1 MLKKNKM
8 ELTDFPRLIKS
19 TSPEEAAAEMAAL
32 RTPDK
37 SWIGQ
42 TPLHCSYNDLKLDPN
57 QNRYVIEHD
66 GVPFETLYMPKKSKK
81 LYVMFSGGGSGA
93 KRRYPLFLRW
103 KYQNYLDGAMLCF
116 DDPMYHFHPEMVRVM
131 WYYGTKEKSYLHL
144 LIDVVKKAMQQLHI
158 KPQDVTFIG
167 SSGGGYTAL
176 YCCNLLDNSS
186 AIAMNPQ
193 VILREWDYPVIYN
206 NFQKWDIDLDAEDPF
221 GRNRIQLTN
230 KTSHFMLILNAN
242 SRKEFQTQFMPFAKA
257 HGITPTFGISQHGN
271 ILTWIH
277 ATDYREVHSA
287 NPEKVGLKLAAHLL
301 EQAKNGININDITT
315 LSYFGNELLYEKFA
329 LKDCFEKAEIEKNT
343 LYKFFIHS
351 ISRTIEEIL
360 YRKIPMQ
367 ASEPVRKLLDYKFEI
382 SKTVVENRNIGY
394 FIGEQRKFRYNIFY
408 HKGNFYFRLKFGEF
422 SKHFKQPE
430 AVTDYL
436 DSIRKTQITNWYI
449 EGQDTLVTSLIIQP
463 ETAEQQIAD
472 FVDLTLSIL
481 KEHLA

>member
-32 RTPDK
+32 RKPDK

-42 TPLHCSYNDLKLDPN
+42 TPLQCSYNDLKLDPN

-66 GVPFETLYMPKKSKK
+66 GVPFETLFLPQKSKK
-81 LYVMFSGGGSGA
+81 LYVMFSGGGTTTS
-93 KRRYPLFLRW
+93 RRYPLLLRW
-103 KYQNYLDGAMLCF
+103 KYKNYLNGNVLCI
-116 DDPMYHFHPEMVRVM
+116 DDPMYHYHPEFTPVM

-144 LIDVVKKAMQQLHI
+144 LMDIVKKVMSQLSVDA
-158 KPQDVTFIG
+158 QDVTFIG
-167 SSGGGYTAL
+167 SSGGGYCSL
-176 YCCNLLDNSS
+176 YAANLLDHSS

-193 VILREWDYPVIYN
+193 IVLKDWQAPLVPDH
-206 NFQKWDIDLDAEDPF
+206 FKKMGIDLAEEDTF
-221 GRNRIQLTN
+221 GRNRIKLTN
-230 KTSHFMLILNAN
+230 NNSHFFIVMNVN
-242 SRKEFQTQFMPFAKA
+242 SPKEYRLQFTPFFEL
-257 HGITPTFGISQHGN
+257 HNITPKFGISQKNN
-271 ILTWIH
+271 IITWLH
-277 ATDYREVHSA
+277 ATDYTQPHSA
-287 NPEKVGLKLAAHLL
+287 IPEKMGITLADYLL
-301 EQAKNGININDITT
+301 RQSRSGADLNDITNIS
-315 LSYFGNELLYEKFA
+315 LLANEIMYEKYD
-329 LKDCFEKAEIEKNT
+329 LRTHVEETRSEINT

-382 SKTVVENRNIGY
+382 SKAVVENRNIGY

-430 AVTDYL
+430 AVTNYL